1 MGDVQRSHD
10 TFSHFKRR
18 RLVPLVLSPSSLC
31 PDVPNPE
38 NVQGD
43 IIYIFPKVAEDFIF
57 FRIRD
62 VTQFKKDLA
71 CWEPTHGKQVYDN
84 LVAIHEAKNT
94 GTWVNVAQK
103 QIAFSRAGLNVLG
116 LTDKTGDDRFDVYCM
131 RDNKEYLG
139 DGMQW
144 DSIFD
149 KPNSDSVNGTA
160 NVDAGALHGVITIA
174 GSDQYACKA
183 GTRESI
189 LHFQLAIEH
198 INISMNV
205 LRGRARPG
213 KFKGHEHFGYMDSIS
228 QPAIRNLIAPLPGQI
243 QVDAGIII
251 AGYKGDPALHK
262 RPAWVKD
269 GSFMAFRKLEQ
280 LVPEF
285 NQYLSKNGPRW
296 REFVPKVYAGPPLSS
311 DEGAALWGARMVG
324 RWPSGAPLARAPV
337 RDDPKMATDANE
349 NNNFD
354 YTVPGVHEPTD
365 RICPFTAH
373 TRKTAPRNLDPYV
386 SKKFLEASSII
397 RAGLPYGCEVT
408 DAEKKSG
415 TSGDTDELKRGLL
428 FICYQSDLNSG
439 FVRQTVGYANNDFF
453 PTTSLIPTHHGQ
465 DPLLGG
471 PPKPIQTS
479 TPVQTP
485 QVTPGKA
492 VTVVI
497 EGRNQAGL
505 EVSGFAIPSYKGVQP
520 PPGIPQ
526 EFFINSR
533 GGEYF
538 FVPSIST
545 LKSISIPHQE
555 ITSLLLAHL

>member
-1 MGDVQRSHD
+1 MTDVERSHN

-18 RLVPLVLSPSSLC
+18 GLVPLVLPPSSP

-43 IIYIFPKVAEDFIF
+43 IIYLFPKVAEDFIF

-71 CWEPTHGKQVYDN
+71 SWEPTHGKQVYDN
-84 LVAIHEAKNT
+84 L
-94 GTWVNVAQK
+94 K

-149 KPNSDSVNGTA
+149 KPNFDPVNGTA

-174 GSDQYACKA
+174 GSDQSVCKA
-183 GTRESI
+183 GTQESI
-189 LHFQLAIEH
+189 LHFLSSIEY
-198 INISMNV
+198 IKNNI
-205 LRGRARPG
+205 LHGRARPG
-213 KFKGHEHFGYMDSIS
+213 KFKGHEHFGYKDGIS

-243 QVDAGIII
+243 QVDAGVII
-251 AGYKGDPALHK
+251 AGYKGDPALRK

-285 NQYLSKNGPRW
+285 NQYLAKNGPRW
-296 REFVPKVYAGPPLSS
+296 KEFVPKVHAQPPLSS

-337 RDDPKMATDANE
+337 RDDPKMATDENE

-354 YTVPGVHEPTD
+354 YTVPGVDEPTD
-365 RICPFTAH
+365 MICPFTAH
-373 TRKTAPRNLDPYV
+373 TRKTAPRDLYPYL
-386 SKKFLEASSII
+386 SKKFLEASSIV
-397 RAGLPYGCEVT
+397 RAGLPYGCET
-408 DAEKKSG
+408 SWRSPTAEKNSNQSG
-415 TSGDTDELKRGLL
+415 ETDDLKRGLL
-428 FICYQSDLNSG
+428 FTCYQSGLKFGIRPSDGWVKILSLADLPNQFKAST
-439 FVRQTVGYANNDFF
+439 TV
-453 PTTSLIPTHHGQ
+453 PM
-465 DPLLGG
+465 
-471 PPKPIQTS
+471 
-479 TPVQTP
+479 P
-485 QVTPGKA
+485 QATPGKA
-492 VTVVI
+492 VTVII
-497 EGRNQAGL
+497 EGNQTEL
-505 EVSGFAIPSYKGVQP
+505 EVSGFAVPSYRGVQS

-538 FVPSIST
+538 FVPSY
-545 LKSISIPHQE
+545 LNVE
-555 ITSLLLAHL
+555 IYLHG